1 MHAPTGFHH
10 DRTLERDDLAGDP
23 IAQFHAWLDEAENEG
38 VLFPNAMAL
47 ATADAEGRPSVRH
60 VLLRGVDEQ
69 GFTFFTNLQSRKG
82 HDLAENSHA
91 ALVFLWKQ
99 LDRQITVTG
108 DVTPVDD
115 AEADDYFASRP
126 RDAQIGAWA
135 SAQSTV
141 IDDREA
147 LDRRVAEF
155 DERFRGAEVPR
166 PPSWAA
172 TGCAPTRS
180 SSGRAGRTGCT
191 TGSATRAR
199 RPSPPA
205 GASSGWPLRR
215 RPAPRSSS
223 SRPAGAPGS
232 CARCSARSPPGTG
245 RASRR
250 GSRAAA

>member
-1 MHAPTGFHH
+1 MGPAMPDPRSMHAPTGFHH
-10 DRTLERDDLAGDP
+10 DRTLERDDLAEDP
-23 IAQFHAWLDEAENEG
+23 IVQFRAWLDEAEDEG

-47 ATADAEGRPSVRH
+47 ATADAEGRTSARH
-60 VLLRGVDEQ
+60 VLLRGVDEG

-82 HDLAENSHA
+82 HDLAENPRA

-166 PPSWAA
+166 PPYWGGYRVHPA
-172 TGCAPTRS
+172 TVEFWQ
-180 SSGRAGRTGCT
+180 GRAFRLHDRFRYTREETGP
-191 TGSATRAR
+191 TGWRLER
-199 RPSPPA
+199 
-205 GASSGWPLRR
+205 L
-215 RPAPRSSS
+215 AP
-223 SRPAGAPGS
+223 
-232 CARCSARSPPGTG
+232 
-245 RASRR
+245 
-250 GSRAAA
+250 